1 MARKQMGRYLRWP
14 NYINNWMRMGF
25 KEADLEG
32 YGSNNFLDAMVCWGS
47 EKRIM
52 SCLEEHF
59 SSGADHVVV
68 QALKPDGGKGPDF
81 SVLQALAPT

>member
-1 MARKQMGRYLRWP
+1 
-14 NYINNWMRMGF
+14 MGF

-32 YGSNNFLDAMVCWGS
+32 DGSNTFLDAMVCWGS

-59 SSGADHVVV
+59 NSGADHVVV
-68 QALKPDGGKGPDF
+68 QALKPDGGKGPAF
-81 SVLQALAPT
+81 SVLQALAPK